1 LNHTACLDSR
11 RDTLHDKRRQ
21 QCVNGPTANVP
32 VAARHNIGEVM
43 NDERSQR
50 QPDEDKPAGNPVK
63 PLRILEIGDLDLF
76 VLAVPEQTEFYWTG
90 TKPRQ
95 RGKRALGPIRMIR
108 SLGKLRRGEFDLLV
122 VHTTQYPPWH
132 LRSILTALR
141 DWGLRAPLGLF
152 AIFAWRFVHLLH
164 NVPIA
169 VLDLNDPCR
178 IGSHN
183 FFLLDRC
190 KAFFKRELPSDP
202 WLAFC
207 KSSYPNFPGRRW
219 RSNER
224 NRKRVGKLKPI
235 SLGSHP
241 ISQEISSPA
250 KSTDIFFAGAVSSNN
265 WARPAGLNELRA
277 LAAEGYVVDI
287 ATERLTRQDFLSRT
301 SAAWLAWS
309 PPGLGWDCTRHY
321 EAPVVGSVPLITYPS
336 IMRHRPLL
344 DGEHCVLYRP
354 EAGGLADAARKALTD
369 KAHLRK
375 MAAAA
380 GDLVRNHHS
389 YYARAEYVTA
399 TVLGQR
405 LDGSRIEETGAPAD
419 QFQAVS

>member
-1 LNHTACLDSR
+1 
-11 RDTLHDKRRQ
+11 
-21 QCVNGPTANVP
+21 
-32 VAARHNIGEVM
+32 M

-50 QPDEDKPAGNPVK
+50 QPDDKLAGNPVK

-95 RGKRALGPIRMIR
+95 WGQRAFGPIRMIR

-152 AIFAWRFVHLLH
+152 AIFAWRFVHLFH

-224 NRKRVGKLKPI
+224 NRKRVGKLRPI

-250 KSTDIFFAGAVSSNN
+250 KSVDIFFAGAVVSNN
-265 WARPAGLNELRA
+265 WARPTGLNELQT

-287 ATERLTRQDFLSRT
+287 ATERLTRQAIPVPHVRCMAGMVTAWSRLGLHPALRSTRDWFSAADNLPVDYAT
-301 SAAWLAWS
+301 SASVGRRALCFVS
-309 PPGLGWDCTRHY
+309 P
-321 EAPVVGSVPLITYPS
+321 
-336 IMRHRPLL
+336 
-344 DGEHCVLYRP
+344 
-354 EAGGLADAARKALTD
+354 
-369 KAHLRK
+369 
-375 MAAAA
+375 
-380 GDLVRNHHS
+380 
-389 YYARAEYVTA
+389 
-399 TVLGQR
+399 
-405 LDGSRIEETGAPAD
+405 
-419 QFQAVS
+419 